1 MRYNCVKLTDI
12 FILFNKGDI
21 AIMISREEYEN
32 YVIILRGELVPAMG
46 CTEPIAIAYASSKA
60 REILGEEV
68 RHIHV
73 SCSGNIVKNVKGVI
87 VPNSGGQKGIEAAA
101 ILGAVGGDSSRELEV
116 ISSTTDEARALTRKL
131 VRENLCDVSLAEDV
145 PNLYIEVTA
154 EGESHTSTVKIE
166 NSHTN
171 ITLIKRDNNIILERL
186 PEKVS
191 IKEEVTSGDKSMMTL
206 RGIID
211 FADTLEI
218 SDVEEIFD
226 RQTEYNVRISQEGL
240 DNKWGACIGKTMI
253 ETWGDDVRT
262 CACARAAAG
271 SDARMSGCP
280 LPVIINSGS
289 GNQGIT
295 VTLPV
300 VEYAERWRISRTK
313 MYRALAVSNLVSI
326 YIKHYIGS
334 LSAFCGA
341 VSAASGAGA
350 GITYMAGGDYASI
363 GRTITNTL
371 ANVGGIVCDG
381 AKPSCAA
388 KIASSVHA
396 AILAHHMSMNDDEFR
411 GGEGFVEDDVERTI
425 KNMGYIGKIGMKET
439 DREILNVMTDMVDVD
454 SCL

>member
-1 MRYNCVKLTDI
+1 
-12 FILFNKGDI
+12 
-21 AIMISREEYEN
+21 MISHEQYEN
-32 YVIILRGELVPAMG
+32 YIAILREELVPSMG
-46 CTEPIAIAYASSKA
+46 CTEPIAIAYASAKA
-60 REILGEEV
+60 REILGEDAT
-68 RHIHV
+68 HLHV
-73 SCSGNIVKNVKGVI
+73 SCSGNIIKNVKGVI

-116 ISSTTDEARALTRKL
+116 ISGADDDARALTRKL
-131 VRENLCDVSLAEDV
+131 VRENFCDVSLAEDV
-145 PNLYIEVTA
+145 PNLFIEVTA
-154 EGESHTSTVKIE
+154 ESQNHKSLVRIE
-166 NSHTN
+166 NFHTN
-171 ITLIKRDNNIILERL
+171 ITLVKLDGKIICEHA
-186 PEKVS
+186 PEKVRVDS
-191 IKEEVTSGDKSMMTL
+191 QSTADKSMMTL
-206 RGIID
+206 RGIIE
-211 FADTLEI
+211 FADGLNVA
-218 SDVEEIFD
+218 DVEEILA
-226 RQTEYNVRISQEGL
+226 RQVEYNVRISQEGL

-295 VTLPV
+295 VTLPI
-300 VEYAERWRISRTK
+300 VEYAERWRISRAK
-313 MYRALAVSNLVSI
+313 MFRALAVSNLVSI
-326 YIKHYIGS
+326 YIKHFIGS

-396 AILAHHMSMNDDEFR
+396 AILAHHMSMNYDEFR

-439 DREILNVMTDMVDVD
+439 DREILNVMIDKVDVD

>member
-1 MRYNCVKLTDI
+1 MISSSHY
-12 FILFNKGDI
+12 GSYI
-21 AIMISREEYEN
+21 AILRE
-32 YVIILRGELVPAMG
+32 ELVPAMG
-46 CTEPIAIAYASSKA
+46 CTEPIAIAYAAAKA
-60 REILGEEV
+60 REVLGEKAEHL
-68 RHIHV
+68 RV
-73 SCSGNIVKNVKGVI
+73 SCSGNIIKNVKGVI
-87 VPNSGGQKGIEAAA
+87 VPNSGGLKGIEAAA

-116 ISSTTDEARALTRKL
+116 IAGVTNEAREKTRKL
-131 VRENLCDVSLAEDV
+131 AGENFCSVSLAENV
-145 PNLYIEVTA
+145 PNLYIEVEA
-154 EGESHTSTVKIE
+154 EGASHTSAVRIE
-166 NSHTN
+166 NYHTN
-171 ITLIKRDNNIILERL
+171 ITLIRRDNETIHENAPKESA
-186 PEKVS
+186 PEAS
-191 IKEEVTSGDKSMMTL
+191 SADKSMMTL

-211 FADTLEI
+211 FADSLKLA
-218 SDVEEIFD
+218 DVEEIFA
-226 RQTEYNVRISQEGL
+226 RQVECNVRISQEGL
-240 DNKWGACIGKTMI
+240 DNKWGACVGKTMI

-300 VEYAERWRISRTK
+300 VEYAERWRISRGK
-313 MYRALAVSNLVSI
+313 MFRALAVSNLVSI

-363 GRTITNTL
+363 SRTITNTL

-396 AILAHHMSMNDDEFR
+396 AILAHHMSMNDDQFR
-411 GGEGFVEDDVERTI
+411 GGEGFVEDDVELTI

-439 DREILNVMTDMVDVD
+439 DREILNVMIDSVDVD